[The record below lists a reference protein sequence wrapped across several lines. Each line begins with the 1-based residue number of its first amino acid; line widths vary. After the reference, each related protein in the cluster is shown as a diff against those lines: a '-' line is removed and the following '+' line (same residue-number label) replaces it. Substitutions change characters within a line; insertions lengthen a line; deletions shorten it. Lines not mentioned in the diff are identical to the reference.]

1 MKILYKINFKTITNI
16 GKTLFFSFLILFSCL
31 SFGNENKKLD
41 LNIKILNKKD
51 IKLYNQIFD
60 FQSKGIKSR
69 NSKTWTK
76 INKLKKSISNKLL
89 FGTIEAEKYLHPTG
103 WRSSYTELKKW
114 LDNYNDHPDA
124 YRIYRLAKRRKP
136 KKLKFPKKP
145 VGNFLNGYGNILK
158 DQLKPTFP
166 LVSKGHKYPK
176 YSFQTAIKVRRGIR
190 KTNTKYVENL
200 LISKKTKKYLTDLEM
215 SQLRAELANAY
226 FIFKKDQESIRQSR
240 ISINLSDSQN
250 ALAFWSGGLAAWR
263 FGDYKLS
270 KWFFNN
276 LSELTSGPESILSG
290 GSCWAAK
297 LAYHMG
303 ETKEI
308 NKYLKRA
315 ANYERTF
322 YSTLAKASLG
332 YKEDFN
338 FNLEP
343 INEKFI
349 NKLKSLPGGKRILAL
364 LQVSQYHKASRE
376 FRKIIFNF
384 KIDEYSQIVSFAANY
399 NMPGLAFRISAL
411 LRNDYGKILLGGL
424 YPIPKWKTDRFKIKD
439 NALLYSISRQ
449 ESGFNPRAKSYANAL
464 GVMQVLP
471 STAAFIMNDKFYRY
485 RAKKH
490 LLYNLNNNLKIGA
503 KYIDF
508 LLGLDLINN
517 NVLKMLASYNAGPGN
532 FKKWTKKAHYKEKD
546 PLLMIE
552 SLPARQT
559 RNYIKLVLTNL
570 WIYRSR
576 LNEVPYII
584 PALASGENTNLKMR
598 RR

>member
-1 MKILYKINFKTITNI
+1 MKIPFKINIHRIINVSKV
-16 GKTLFFSFLILFSCL
+16 LLFSFLLFFSCL
-31 SFGNENKKLD
+31 SFGNENKNLD
-41 LNIKILNKKD
+41 LKLKILNEKD
-51 IKLYNQIFD
+51 VELYSQIFD
-60 FQSKGIKSR
+60 FQSKSIKSK
-69 NSKTWTK
+69 NSKTWSK
-76 INKLKKSISNKLL
+76 INILKKNITNKLL

-103 WRSSYTELKKW
+103 WRSTYKELKKW

-136 KKLKFPKKP
+136 KNSKYPKKP
-145 VGNFLNGYGNILK
+145 IGNFLNGYGNILK

-166 LVSKGHKYPK
+166 IFSKGHKYPK
-176 YSFQTAIKVRRGIR
+176 SAFQTAVKVRRGIR

-215 SQLRAELANAY
+215 SQLRAELAHAY

-240 ISINLSDSQN
+240 ISINLSGSQN
-250 ALAFWSGGLAAWR
+250 ALAFWSGGLASWR
-263 FGDYKLS
+263 FGDYKLA

-290 GSCWAAK
+290 GNFWSAK

-308 NKYLKRA
+308 NKYLKKA

-332 YKEDFN
+332 YKDNFN

-343 INEKFI
+343 IDEKFV
-349 NKLKSLPGGKRILAL
+349 NKLKSLPGGKRVLGL
-364 LQVSQYHKASRE
+364 LQVSEYHKASRE

-384 KIDEYSQIVSFAANY
+384 KISEYSQIVSFAAKY

-411 LRNDYGKILLGGL
+411 LRNDHGKILLGGL
-424 YPIPKWKTDRFKIKD
+424 YPLPKWKTDRFKIKD

-471 STAAFIMNDKFYRY
+471 STAAFIMKDKFYRY
-485 RAKKH
+485 RSKKH

-517 NVLKMLASYNAGPGN
+517 NILKMLASYNAGPGN
-532 FKKWTKKAHYKEKD
+532 FKKWSKKAHYKEKD

-576 LNEVPYII
+576 LNEDPYII
-584 PALASGENTNLKMR
+584 PALASGENNNLKMR